1 MMLLQCVPR
10 LGGVKLPSGGK
21 TSYFEAKC
29 VTISKTVRF
38 TSKLPLITN
47 RKLYMRLR
55 LTPSSMTLDDLELY
69 NLEFSENLADFGR
82 NNS

>member
-1 MMLLQCVPR
+1 
-10 LGGVKLPSGGK
+10 
-21 TSYFEAKC
+21 
-29 VTISKTVRF
+29 
-38 TSKLPLITN
+38 
-47 RKLYMRLR
+47 MRLR